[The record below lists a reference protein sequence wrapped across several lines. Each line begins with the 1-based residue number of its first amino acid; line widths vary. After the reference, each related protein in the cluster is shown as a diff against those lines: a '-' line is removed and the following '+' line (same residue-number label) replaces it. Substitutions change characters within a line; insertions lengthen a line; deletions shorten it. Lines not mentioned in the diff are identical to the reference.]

1 MKLDPE
7 WIRTLADKTGFRPTV
22 LEKVLRLGS
31 LAADITR
38 HPYLSKVLALKGGAA
53 LNLCFGAPRRLSVDL
68 DFNYIAEL
76 DRSRMLEERPQ
87 VERALEDLGR
97 RQGYRVQRSA
107 EEHAGR
113 KIFFSYR
120 SATGSRERVEIDL
133 NFLFRLP
140 LSEVSQLSMWQP
152 GGAGSPQVTV
162 VGLEELCAG
171 KFCALLSRSLP
182 RDLFDMALLPEVAKD
197 VWRTERLRKILIA
210 ISAVLHHPVTS
221 YGQERFDRVT
231 DKMIEQQLE
240 PMLTG
245 EAPDAAELKARVWS
259 IVEPFLKLEPEEREY
274 IELVQ
279 QGELRPELL
288 FPEDEPLAD
297 RLRRHPALR
306 WKVEN
311 ARRHRS
317 SGTERRKER

>member
-7 WIRTLADKTGFRPTV
+7 WIRTLAGSTGFRPAA

-31 LAADITR
+31 LAADVTR

-68 DFNYIAEL
+68 DFNYVAAL

-87 VERALEDLGR
+87 VEQALEELGR
-97 RQGYRVQRSA
+97 RQGYKVQRSA

-113 KIFFSYR
+113 KIFLSYR
-120 SATGSRERVEIDL
+120 STTGSRDRVEVDL

-140 LSEVSQLSMWQP
+140 VTGVSQLPMWQP
-152 GGAGSPQVTV
+152 GGAGSPRVTV
-162 VGLEELCAG
+162 VGIEELCAG
-171 KFCALLSRSLP
+171 KFCALLSRALP
-182 RDLFDMALLPEVAKD
+182 RDLFDMANLPEIAKD
-197 VWRTERLRKILIA
+197 LWRTERLRKILIA
-210 ISAVLHHPVTS
+210 ISAVLHHPLTS
-221 YGQERFDRVT
+221 YGQERLDRIT
-231 DKMIEQQLE
+231 DKTLEQQLE
-240 PMLTG
+240 PMLIG
-245 EAPDAAELKARVWS
+245 EAPEAAGLKAKVWS
-259 IVEPFLKLEPEEREY
+259 IMEPLLELEPEEREY
-274 IELVQ
+274 VELVQ

-288 FPEDEPLAD
+288 FPDDEPLAD

-317 SGTERRKER
+317 S